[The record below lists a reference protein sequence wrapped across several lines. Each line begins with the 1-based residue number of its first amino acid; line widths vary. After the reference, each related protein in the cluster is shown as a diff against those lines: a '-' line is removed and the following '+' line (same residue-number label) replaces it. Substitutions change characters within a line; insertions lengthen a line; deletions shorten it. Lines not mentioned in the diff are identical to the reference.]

1 MLAELKKLWT
11 ELGAEIKTL
20 EAKLGVDVKTD
31 VTALEADAKRDALK
45 DLTPTASA
53 GSAPVV
59 APIPV
64 NMTYPTGTEP
74 ASPTAPTAGTSA
86 S

>member
-1 MLAELKKLWT
+1 MLSELKKLWT

-45 DLTPTASA
+45 DLTTAASA
-53 GSAPVV
+53 VAAPVV
-59 APIPV
+59 PPQA
-64 NMTYPTGTEP
+64 
-74 ASPTAPTAGTSA
+74 
-86 S
+86 

>member
-11 ELGAEIKTL
+11 ELGAEIKVI
-20 EAKLGVDVKTD
+20 EAKLGVDVKAD
-31 VTALEADAKRDALK
+31 ATALEADAKRDVLK

-53 GSAPVV
+53 GAAPVV
-59 APIPV
+59 APP
-64 NMTYPTGTEP
+64 N
-74 ASPTAPTAGTSA
+74 AAPTAGTSA